1 MIAGSLKALVRA
13 YQLTLSPIFGGACR
27 FTPSC
32 SDYAIEAIEIHGA
45 LHGSRLALRRIL
57 RCHPFGRSGH
67 DPVPESEALAP
78 TSRGHSCDPGGPEHA
93 G

>member
-1 MIAGSLKALVRA
+1 VIAGCLKAFVRV

-32 SDYAIEAIEIHGA
+32 SQYAIEAIEIHGA
-45 LHGSRLALRRIL
+45 LHGSRLALRRIF

-67 DPVPESEALAP
+67 DPVPGSDA
-78 TSRGHSCDPGGPEHA
+78 GGPGHA